1 MICFIVA
8 FPPQDTII
16 KNMQKTA
23 VFAPPIKSINDFFYI
38 RHRQEIKSLFS
49 LTNVDSGFTTSVSKY
64 SHAVSFILPDS
75 MIGLKTVLANQK
87 SP

>member
-8 FPPQDTII
+8 FPPQDTI
-16 KNMQKTA
+16 KKDAKTA

-38 RHRQEIKSLFS
+38 RHRQEIKSPFS

>member
-1 MICFIVA
+1 MFYCSFSSSGHD
-8 FPPQDTII
+8 Q
-16 KNMQKTA
+16 KKKMQKAA
-23 VFAPPIKSINDFFYI
+23 VVAPPIKSINDFFYI
-38 RHRQEIKSLFS
+38 RHWQEIKSPFS
-49 LTNVDSGFTTSVSKY
+49 LTNHVDSGFTTSVSKY